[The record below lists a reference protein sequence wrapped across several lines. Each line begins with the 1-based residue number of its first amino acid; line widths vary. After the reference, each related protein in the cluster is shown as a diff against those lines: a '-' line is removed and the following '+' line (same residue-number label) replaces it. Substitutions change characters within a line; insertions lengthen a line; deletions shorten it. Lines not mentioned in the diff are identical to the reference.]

1 MNHRTRD
8 IYAFN
13 LLHSS
18 KLAVSSDSGYLISR
32 LVDIESRQSSG
43 QSDTNDFAREV
54 IETYSASDVG
64 FDVARVCLSFCSPFS
79 RKLTIVSAHNTDD
92 RGVEN
97 LVPGYHCYVSP
108 QSSLF
113 SVPFDESQFG
123 RIRVYSDIEK
133 VIRSFSSRGLP
144 VQRTIGRL
152 AAAGYRSGLS
162 ISLGTGGW
170 GSGLLFLNSK
180 TAGAFDSFEDSDYLS
195 TCILRMVANAALLRS
210 KFNPRSVDPQLSA
223 TIQSLNQVP
232 NICEPRKFS
241 ELLVKAMAV
250 RFGIEMQ
257 VETDKSEKTRFF
269 YPSQTAIL
277 LVLKAM
283 ESLQFDNLAPIR
295 VSFLPIEPDWMQLQ
309 IDFGTRQSKIHA
321 NGFLPLASLAESA
334 GFEVSISE
342 SRLCLTTQYQN
353 STDVELKCDYS
364 TYS

>member
-1 MNHRTRD
+1 MIHQTRD

-13 LLHSS
+13 LLRSS
-18 KLAVSSDSGYLISR
+18 KLAVSSDSSYLISR

-43 QSDTNDFAREV
+43 QSDTSSFAREV
-54 IETYSASDVG
+54 IEIYNSLDVG

-92 RGVEN
+92 QGVEN

-113 SVPFDESQFG
+113 AVPFGGNQFG

-133 VIRSFSSRGLP
+133 VIRSFTSRGLP

-162 ISLGTGGW
+162 ISLGTGAW

-180 TAGAFDSFEDSDYLS
+180 TLGAFDSFEDSDYLS

-210 KFNPRSVDPQLSA
+210 KYNPKSIDPQLSA

-241 ELLVKAMAV
+241 ELLAKAMLI
-250 RFGIEMQ
+250 RFGIKMLI
-257 VETDKSEKTRFF
+257 ETDNSEKMRFF
-269 YPSQTAIL
+269 FPSQTAIL

-283 ESLQFDNLAPIR
+283 EFLRFDNLAPIR
-295 VSFLPIEPDWMQLQ
+295 LTFLPIEPDLMQLH
-309 IDFGTRQSKIHA
+309 IDFGTRQSKLHA
-321 NGFLPLASLAESA
+321 NGYLPMASLAESA

-342 SRLCLTTQYQN
+342 SCLCLTTQYQS
-353 STDVELKCDYS
+353 STDAELKCDYS